1 MSYTAIGIRSHGFH
15 RAPAAGTVRKI
26 VRGIRT
32 GLRAAKILAT
42 TPELPVALRVLLVV
56 GAIQTPLPLDEV
68 ALLIA
73 LPWLFLGHRNVLRS
87 AIVKAR
93 QA

>member
-1 MSYTAIGIRSHGFH
+1 LSYTAIGIRSHGFH

-26 VRGIRT
+26 TRGI
-32 GLRAAKILAT
+32 RAAKILAT
-42 TPELPVALRVLLVV
+42 TKELPVALRVLLVV

-73 LPWLFLGHRNVLRS
+73 LPWLWFGHRNVLAA